1 MAKNLIPQIAQM
13 LGVAIGEE
21 FKIKGEDE
29 LTYRFDSDGLKLTH
43 DSGIE
48 LAQISANVAFIDL
61 VNGKDEIVKLPWK
74 PKKGDAYYTFEV
86 FRGKWVVRS
95 LWWTGAPCNYAL
107 LDKGW
112 VFRTKEEAEDALTKV
127 AKKMGVEYEIL
138 EEKSAICCKN
148 LL

>member
-1 MAKNLIPQIAQM
+1 MSKNLIPEIARM
-13 LGVAIGEE
+13 LGVELGEE
-21 FKIKGEDE
+21 FKVKGEDE

-48 LAQISANVAFIDL
+48 LAKISANVAFVDL

-74 PKKGDAYYTFEV
+74 PKKGDGYYTFEI

-95 LWWTGAPCNYAL
+95 LWWTAAPCNYAL

-127 AKKMGVEYEIL
+127 AAEMGVEYEI
-138 EEKSAICCKN
+138 
-148 LL
+148 